1 MLRVHGRPS
10 RHVKQ
15 QNPSGSPLNDAVHGH
30 PSRLHGTHGTATPST
45 NGKAFSLVAS
55 ALASAEIKAAALVS
69 AETKAT
75 ASSLVSNWSHTA
87 TSS

>member
-15 QNPSGSPLNDAVHGH
+15 QNPSGSPFNDAVHGH
-30 PSRLHGTHGTATPST
+30 PSRLHGAHGTATPST
-45 NGKAFSLVAS
+45 NGNATSLVAS
-55 ALASAEIKAAALVS
+55 ALTSAEMKATALVS

-75 ASSLVSNWSHTA
+75 ASSLVSNWPNTA